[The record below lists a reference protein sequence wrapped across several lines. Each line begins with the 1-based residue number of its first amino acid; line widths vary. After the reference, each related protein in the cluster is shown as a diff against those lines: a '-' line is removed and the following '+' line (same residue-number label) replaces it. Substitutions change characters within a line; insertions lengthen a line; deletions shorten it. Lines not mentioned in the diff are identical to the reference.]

1 MDIPPTPKIVLSNFF
16 HVNKQSKFSP
26 GVYLTSGGWFGS
38 SPIKSY
44 PLK

>member
-1 MDIPPTPKIVLSNFF
+1 MDIPPTSKIVLSNFF

-26 GVYLTSGGWFGS
+26 SVYLTSGGWFGS